1 MKLSRHPLLAVLAVA
16 ACAFPVAAFAL
27 REDPAPAKE
36 ESESARKERKVRQLF
51 ELMGQRE
58 LMKRTTTVG
67 TESFAKM
74 GLPDS
79 FTQSF
84 LDRFDYDRMI
94 DATVEVYVEKLE
106 EATIDALVA
115 FHASEQGKLY
125 VAALPDISV
134 ETLRAGTKYGEE
146 LALEIVQGK

>member
-1 MKLSRHPLLAVLAVA
+1 MTLPRQPVLALLAVAV
-16 ACAFPVAAFAL
+16 CALPVAAFAW
-27 REDPAPAKE
+27 REDPAPAK

-58 LMKRTTTVG
+58 LMEKSTEVS

-74 GLPDS
+74 GLPDT
-79 FTQSF
+79 FTEAF
-84 LDRFDYDRMI
+84 RDRFDYDRMI
-94 DATVEVYVEKLE
+94 DITVEVYVEKLE
-106 EATIDALVA
+106 EATIDALVT
-115 FHASEQGKLY
+115 FHESEQGKLY